1 MPGAL
6 SLLPMGDSRFCV
18 GSLTQVHVS
27 SMLKFPERVEK
38 LDKAHRGNRWAHP
51 LCPDPPPQP
60 SDFPEESLCKQ
71 TQAQLLLNGRKWPR
85 LILTFSRNAAGPQD
99 LRQPP
104 SP

>member
-1 MPGAL
+1 
-6 SLLPMGDSRFCV
+6 MGDSRFYV

-27 SMLKFPERVEK
+27 SMLKFPEWRNWTKLAVET
-38 LDKAHRGNRWAHP
+38 GGP
-51 LCPDPPPQP
+51 TLCPDRPPQP
-60 SDFPEESLCKQ
+60 PDFPEESLCKQ
-71 TQAQLLLNGRKWPR
+71 TQAQLQLNGRKWPR